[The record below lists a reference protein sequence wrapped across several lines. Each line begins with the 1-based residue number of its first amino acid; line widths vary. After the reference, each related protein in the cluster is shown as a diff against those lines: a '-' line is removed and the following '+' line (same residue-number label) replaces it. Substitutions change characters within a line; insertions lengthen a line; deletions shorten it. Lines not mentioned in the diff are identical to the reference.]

1 MMISGLIRWYLS
13 AEGRQWT
20 VKFIQQKPTTREFLK
35 NIRALYFESL
45 SKHRSTLF
53 SFRRVE
59 STWNQELGDKKTR
72 YDKLS
77 CVHRT
82 FNDKLQLSRRVT
94 LRFHRLNFVHLVD
107 LRIAECLSCEWCRSA
122 LDYSEASWGNIY
134 SWCPCFFRIFT
145 FAKCKSKR

>member
-20 VKFIQQKPTTREFLK
+20 VKFIQQSLRHENFWKTFE
-35 NIRALYFESL
+35 LYFESL

-59 STWNQELGDKKTR
+59 STWNQGLGDKKTR

-77 CVHRT
+77 CVQRT
-82 FNDKLQLSRRVT
+82 FNDKLQLSKRVI
-94 LRFHRLNFVHLVD
+94 LRFHRLNLVHLVD
-107 LRIAECLSCEWCRSA
+107 LRIAQCLSCEWCRWA
-122 LDYSEASWGNIY
+122 LDYTEASWGNIY
-134 SWCPCFFRIFT
+134 SWCPCFT
-145 FAKCKSKR
+145 LH